1 MAVLELMDE
10 VKENAPPN
18 AGKAKAKRVKR
29 TAEQIAANARAKME
43 KDLQTRIQKAV
54 EAEERKQRKKEE
66 AKTKRASNR
75 NLARKTVHNRIM
87 SAARATG
94 LPFANEDFKIP
105 AKGAKVEKVG
115 DYLRAAKARYY
126 KRTGLPDSI
135 TRLALERA
143 AAEGLNTKHIKRTV
157 RAKDVNAIL
166 AVARKKASKNTGKTQ
181 RIQQRQAIIERVMA
195 EFGLPNEKEV
205 QKIVCYRATSERK
218 KKD

>member
-1 MAVLELMDE
+1 MAEIELLAE
-10 VKENAPPN
+10 VKEDAP
-18 AGKAKAKRVKR
+18 AVEKAKAKRVKR
-29 TAEQIAANARAKME
+29 TAEQIAANAKAKME
-43 KDLQTRIQKAV
+43 KALEARIQKAIN
-54 EAEERKQRKKEE
+54 AERKKQEKRNA
-66 AKTKRASNR
+66 AKTKRATNR
-75 NLARKTVHNRIM
+75 NQARKTVHNRVM

-143 AAEGLNTKHIKRTV
+143 LAEGLNTKHIKRTV

-166 AVARKKASKNTGKTQ
+166 AVARKKATKNTGKTQ
-181 RIQQRQAIIERVMA
+181 RIQQRQAIMERVMA
-195 EFGLPNEKEV
+195 EFNLPNEKEV
-205 QKIVCYRATSERK
+205 QKIVCYRAASERK
-218 KKD
+218 KKE

>member
-1 MAVLELMDE
+1 MAEIELVAE
-10 VKENAPPN
+10 VKEDAP
-18 AGKAKAKRVKR
+18 AVEKAKAKRVKR
-29 TAEQIAANARAKME
+29 TAEQIAANAKAKME
-43 KDLQTRIQKAV
+43 KTLEARIQKAIN
-54 EAEERKQRKKEE
+54 AERKKQEKRNA
-66 AKTKRASNR
+66 AKTKRVANR
-75 NLARKTVHNRIM
+75 NQARKTVHNRVM

-143 AAEGLNTKHIKRTV
+143 LAEGLNTKHIKRTV

-166 AVARKKASKNTGKTQ
+166 AVARKKATKNTGKTQ
-181 RIQQRQAIIERVMA
+181 RIQQRQAIMERVMA
-195 EFGLPNEKEV
+195 EFNLPNEKEV
-205 QKIVCYRATSERK
+205 QKIVCYRAASERK
-218 KKD
+218 KKE